1 VVRWHNLPVESGI
14 FVVSV
19 EAGSPA
25 QKAGVREGDIL
36 IGYNDQTVP
45 DIDALHRILTESRL
59 GVRAT
64 LAVVRGTEK
73 LALDVVP
80 AESPRTAKS

>member
-1 VVRWHNLPVESGI
+1 VRWHNLPVESGI
-14 FVVSV
+14 FVISI
-19 EAGSPA
+19 EPGSPA
-25 QKAGVREGDIL
+25 QIAGIREGDIL

-64 LAVVRGTEK
+64 LEVLRGTEK
-73 LALDVVP
+73 IALEIVP
-80 AESPRTAKS
+80 AESPKTAKS